1 MTHSLELDE
10 MLVTVACRVK
20 TMRTMGGMMPEDLA
34 DKAQID
40 LPIVREIEA
49 ARRNMTLTELYRL
62 ARAFDVWP
70 SDLVADFPGDAS
82 Q

>member
-1 MTHSLELDE
+1 MAHSLELDE
-10 MLVTVACRVK
+10 MLITVACRIK
-20 TMRTMGGMMPEDLA
+20 TMRTKDGMMLEDLA
-34 DKAQID
+34 DKAQLE

-49 ARRNMTLTELYRL
+49 AKRNMTLTELYRL

>member
-1 MTHSLELDE
+1 MVHSLELDE
-10 MLVTVACRVK
+10 MLVTVACRIK
-20 TMRTMGGMMPEDLA
+20 TMRNQGGMMLEDLA
-34 DKAQID
+34 DKAQIEP
-40 LPIVREIEA
+40 PIVREIEA